1 MSTLTITDV
10 KVTSIEAPWGPW
22 TRRWLLIRIETSEGI
37 IGYGDTWA
45 NPETKAA
52 VMGFK
57 DMLIGKDPT
66 NVEALHRSLVPNAYA
81 VFAASHFNSG
91 MAVHA
96 VSGIETALWD
106 IAGKAAGVPV
116 YKLLGGKYRDQIR
129 LYCCVGGL
137 ESYLDMKEIYEEMG
151 ISLLKFDI
159 TPNAVSQIPGTLMDK
174 HLTRKGM
181 NKIVGLMEKIRN
193 CVPDDMELS
202 VEGRCGTLPN
212 AIRFVKAME
221 PFDLAWA
228 EDLLPPTDVDAW
240 RILTESTYVPTLTGE
255 GLHLRQEFQ
264 EYYRKNAMRVSAPD
278 FQICGGLFEGKKI
291 AEMADLQ
298 QMLVCP
304 HNASSP
310 IGIAGALHACAAIPN
325 LLALEFHAMPGWD
338 RILGDY
344 KPRIS
349 DGFIEVPEG
358 PGLGI
363 ELNEQE
369 ARKYLVAGESWF
381 D

>member
-181 NKIVGLMEKIRN
+181 NKIVGLMEKIRILISFA
-193 CVPDDMELS
+193 LS
-202 VEGRCGTLPN
+202 MIVSFFIIKYDLYQKISLIAKLILKLLN
-212 AIRFVKAME
+212 SKYKI
-221 PFDLAWA
+221 PFY
-228 EDLLPPTDVDAW
+228 TK
-240 RILTESTYVPTLTGE
+240 Y
-255 GLHLRQEFQ
+255 
-264 EYYRKNAMRVSAPD
+264 KN
-278 FQICGGLFEGKKI
+278 F
-291 AEMADLQ
+291 
-298 QMLVCP
+298 
-304 HNASSP
+304 
-310 IGIAGALHACAAIPN
+310 
-325 LLALEFHAMPGWD
+325 
-338 RILGDY
+338 
-344 KPRIS
+344 
-349 DGFIEVPEG
+349 
-358 PGLGI
+358 
-363 ELNEQE
+363 
-369 ARKYLVAGESWF
+369 
-381 D
+381 